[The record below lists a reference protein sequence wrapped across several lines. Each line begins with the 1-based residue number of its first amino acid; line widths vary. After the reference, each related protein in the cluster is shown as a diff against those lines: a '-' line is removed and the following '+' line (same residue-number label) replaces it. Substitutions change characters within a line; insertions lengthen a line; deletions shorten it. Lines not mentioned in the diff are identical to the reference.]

1 MIILDW
7 NIRGLGDFDKK
18 AKVLDFIYLF
28 GFSIVALQETKL
40 ESPSFHLIRSIGGT
54 WIQEWT
60 VLDPIYASEE
70 TTYWKECQTIW
81 EN

>member
-7 NIRGLGDFDKK
+7 NIRGLGDFDKR
-18 AKVLDFIYLF
+18 AKVPDFIYLF

-54 WIQEWT
+54 
-60 VLDPIYASEE
+60 
-70 TTYWKECQTIW
+70 
-81 EN
+81 